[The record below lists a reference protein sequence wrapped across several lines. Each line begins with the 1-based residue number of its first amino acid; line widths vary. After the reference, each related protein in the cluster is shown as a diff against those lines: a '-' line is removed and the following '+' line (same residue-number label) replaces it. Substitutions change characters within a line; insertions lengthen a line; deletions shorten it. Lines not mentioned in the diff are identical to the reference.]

1 MLKTER
7 EQRRGQSQPGKANE
21 LQSKWRDQGRTKER
35 ELEREKKRGQRLS
48 VSQKSVISM
57 PFRGSI

>member
-35 ELEREKKRGQRLS
+35 EKEREKKEDRGYQL
-48 VSQKSVISM
+48 VKKV
-57 PFRGSI
+57 

>member
-35 ELEREKKRGQRLS
+35 EKEREKKKRTEA
-48 VSQKSVISM
+48 IS
-57 PFRGSI
+57 